1 MVAGYAA
8 ITFGNIYMA
17 ALFGVLAV
25 IMGDFFVRTTN
36 TNVKSHLDMPAVV
49 IAILGF
55 IILTFFG

>member
-1 MVAGYAA
+1 
-8 ITFGNIYMA
+8 
-17 ALFGVLAV
+17 
-25 IMGDFFVRTTN
+25 MGDFFVRTTN